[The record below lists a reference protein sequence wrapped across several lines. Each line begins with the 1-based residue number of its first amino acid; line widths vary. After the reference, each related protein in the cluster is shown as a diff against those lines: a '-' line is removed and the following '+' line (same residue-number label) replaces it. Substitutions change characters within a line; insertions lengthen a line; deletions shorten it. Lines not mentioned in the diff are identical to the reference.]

1 MHVACDF
8 VLLWISPGLDLK
20 RRGAFGVFFVNTRG
34 KTTQSHWSPEPGNQ
48 GRFRFL
54 TKEQQGGAYRSAMG
68 SPGQR
73 RGFFM
78 TWKVKREQGR
88 VVLALSKATGLSLA
102 HLKSISLSLLPWR
115 SRGVRTRQKWRS
127 GDFLAWTPCLT
138 WKHMCRSSPRFWAAD
153 TVCPGDG
160 ARGGKWAQ
168 IDA

>member
-1 MHVACDF
+1 MRVACDF
-8 VLLWISPGLDLK
+8 VLLWISPGLGLK

-73 RGFFM
+73 RGLFM

-88 VVLALSKATGLSLA
+88 VELALSKATGLSLA
-102 HLKSISLSLLPWR
+102 HLKSVQPFLVALAES
-115 SRGVRTRQKWRS
+115 GRQDPSEMEGR
-127 GDFLAWTPCLT
+127 
-138 WKHMCRSSPRFWAAD
+138 
-153 TVCPGDG
+153 
-160 ARGGKWAQ
+160 
-168 IDA
+168 